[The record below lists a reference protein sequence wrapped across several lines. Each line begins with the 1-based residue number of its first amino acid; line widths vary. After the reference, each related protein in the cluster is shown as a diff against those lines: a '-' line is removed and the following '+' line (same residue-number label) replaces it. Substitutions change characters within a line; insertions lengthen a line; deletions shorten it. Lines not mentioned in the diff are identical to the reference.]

1 MSIVPRSF
9 FIVKG
14 KGYHKSKLG
23 SFEEALRAAGIAKF
37 NLVEISSVIP
47 PFCIEIPKEEGLVK
61 LRAGEIVYGII
72 CRASSNKYNKML
84 SVSIGM
90 AKPTD
95 LNNHGYI
102 FEHHGVDV
110 KPEKVGEYAEDLA
123 VEMLAATLGVPFDP
137 TADYDEKQEILRM
150 DGKINET
157 KNIIE
162 SATVKE
168 EGEWLTVL
176 AAAIFIP

>member
-1 MSIVPRSF
+1 MSFVPRSL

-23 SFEEALRAAGIAKF
+23 SFEKALRKAGIAKL
-37 NLVEISSVIP
+37 NLVEVSSIIP
-47 PFCIEIPKEEGLVK
+47 PFCIEIPKKEGLAQ
-61 LRAGEIVYGII
+61 LRAGEIVYAVI
-72 CRASSNKYNKML
+72 CRASSNKYNRML
-84 SVSIGM
+84 SASIGI

-95 LNNHGYI
+95 PSNYGFI
-102 FEHHGVDV
+102 FEHHGIDV
-110 KPEKVGEYAEDLA
+110 KPEKVGEYAEGLA
-123 VEMLAATLGVPFDP
+123 AEMLATMLGVPFDP
-137 TADYDEKQEILRM
+137 ATDYDEEQEILRM
-150 DGKINET
+150 DGKIKET
-157 KNIIE
+157 KSIIE